1 MTTQDSLT
9 GLTSLEA
16 TLNARL
22 ASTKRWRRWTMI
34 IGLLFFAIVG
44 GYFFQ
49 MALDLKDLT
58 KPDEVANF
66 VGIQVFDLFRQTLST
81 YRTHARESVG
91 DFTQAFVGT
100 VFAQI
105 PFYLKDAQH
114 QLQGIIEAS
123 FENVFFTLETVV
135 EKTYEERVDE
145 FKGLLA
151 NLDTAS
157 GPYAL
162 EAYFYESLAEPL
174 RHPEAQEGVQVLGDT
189 LGLLHAKCAGLL
201 ARTDLTREEQN
212 EREFLLLVREL
223 WSRWGGRAATAA
235 DSPAKEAGGVR

>member
-1 MTTQDSLT
+1 MSTQDSLAS
-9 GLTSLEA
+9 LTSLET

-22 ASTKRWRRWTMI
+22 ASTKRRRRLTI
-34 IGLLFFAIVG
+34 VVGVLFFAIVG
-44 GYFFQ
+44 GYCFR
-49 MALDLKDLT
+49 MALDLKELT

-66 VGIQVFDLFRQTLST
+66 VGIQVFDLFRKTLST
-81 YRTHARESVG
+81 YRTHARDSVG

-105 PFYLKDAQH
+105 PLYLKDAQL
-114 QLQGIIEAS
+114 QLQGVIESS

-145 FKGLLA
+145 FRNLLA

-174 RHPEAQEGVQVLGDT
+174 RHPEAQEGVQVFADT
-189 LGLLHAKCAGLL
+189 LGLLQEKCAGLL

-223 WSRWGGRAATAA
+223 WRRWGGGT
-235 DSPAKEAGGVR
+235 STPAGQIAQ